1 MRRLTGSSRSR
12 FQWRPTVQIHIQL
25 SSNARLIEPQAV
37 DSPPQRPIR
46 SSAMQRQI
54 QILRQLVLDSQYAV
68 DESTVAAAIIARA
81 TARRTVLGTTFRNDT
96 RSPDTGSRQVRSF
109 RPSSQARSF
118 RPCNVKHAE
127 DGLLTIAPW
136 RRP

>member
-1 MRRLTGSSRSR
+1 
-12 FQWRPTVQIHIQL
+12 
-25 SSNARLIEPQAV
+25 
-37 DSPPQRPIR
+37 
-46 SSAMQRQI
+46 MQRQI

-68 DESTVAAAIIARA
+68 DEATVADAIIARA

-96 RSPDTGSRQVRSF
+96 RSPDSRGRQVRSF

-118 RPCNVKHAE
+118 RPCNVKRSE